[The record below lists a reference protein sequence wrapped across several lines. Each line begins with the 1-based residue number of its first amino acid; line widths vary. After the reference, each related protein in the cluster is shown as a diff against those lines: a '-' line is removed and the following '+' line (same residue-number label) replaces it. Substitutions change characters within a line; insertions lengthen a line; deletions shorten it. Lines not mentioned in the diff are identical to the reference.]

1 MLCFGYSIIMLGVL
15 YLAYINGDIDDW
27 RWIPITILCL
37 GIMIKIVKI
46 KSLDKKKKYW
56 YDKWVSKK

>member
-1 MLCFGYSIIMLGVL
+1 MLQFIYSLIMLGVL

-46 KSLDKKKKYW
+46 NSLDKKKKYW
-56 YDKWVSKK
+56 YDKWTSKK